1 MLLPYQNVSSPHFW
15 PGVSTPPYEIEDD
28 FGAFSFGPEVTESD
42 LDGVGENQSLPLSP
56 AQLQVLDTTMEQ
68 SKLWA
73 SHVFRLPQ
81 HMTFSLDRL
90 RMTWQAL
97 AAHHPILR
105 TMLEHRD
112 DGEMPTKQTITQ
124 YVLPMCIGAWQ
135 PERMNKTVPYLVYDE
150 GHKGTPT
157 LTLHFHR
164 AVLDTRSIL
173 LVWHDFNAFYKG
185 LGFPVRVPFD
195 AQLADETEVVKTN
208 LYGQSAGLD
217 NVPVYAGLPS
227 VSDVEIPIIENSVS
241 MGEDL
246 IMKLARRFQTDIHTL
261 IRAAWA
267 HVLSRHVESDQ
278 IAFYTNLRPKSPRLH
293 GDTIGPLEM
302 ILPVV
307 FSMNADESI
316 GRFVKRLDE
325 VLTRT
330 MSTTADRR
338 REDIGAPILQVG
350 FYVTELDVA
359 GCEPQNRMK
368 DVPLQVCVCL
378 GTSRL
383 VMRHHQVINI
393 SKGRAMLE
401 HLRVVLEQM
410 SDSSKSHDMR
420 KIGLVSSYE
429 REQLLDFSQPR
440 VAASAVLSRNVNDL
454 IEEQAAK
461 YGEAKA
467 VETYEGESLS
477 FTELNNS
484 ANLIARQLL
493 NEPLVQQSRVVPL
506 HMDTSAKLII
516 AILAVLKAGKG
527 YVILDPSSPAA
538 RKSYI
543 IQDVGAS
550 LVVTD
555 GVVSNIEDSGLDS
568 TIQALD
574 IASLL
579 TRNEG
584 RQESNL
590 DLHVDPE
597 RTAYIIY
604 TSGTQGNPKGV
615 DISHRAAA
623 SGISSASEAAGTRT
637 LLFYN
642 PVFSA
647 AQRSILST
655 LAHGACLCTA
665 SRSTLHTSL
674 KEVINEM
681 RINKLGITSST
692 IGLLDPESMPALKR
706 ITLTGERVDQ
716 TVVDRWAVH
725 VEDLRNGY
733 GLSECTQLSFGR
745 ALGQPGDARGPNVLG
760 RPSDTTAAYVLDAG
774 TADLTPLHV
783 AGELCL
789 EGPQLASG
797 YINKPEETAR
807 AFVPSPFTEGATLYR
822 TGDMAVRHGDGSI
835 EIVGRIDFQAKI
847 NGQRVEPGEIAA
859 LIRAQDGVEDAAVV
873 ACSVKGDDDIAL
885 VAVVVPSV
893 RDDADAAA
901 QWPDLVKRLRAVS
914 TSSLPIYMVPKYW
927 VRLEALPRSAN
938 GKTEIRR
945 LKDQVRAMDRD
956 DLIRSSSRAMSSA
969 EDETC
974 QGEAEEALRS
984 VWSKVLS
991 VPLGSISRKHAF
1003 LELGGDSLK
1012 ALGAISELVEA
1023 GWIISLGDLMRA
1035 ESLARAAYAMTR
1047 NDAGALVDVPPF
1059 TLTPSDFTWDLDQY
1073 DDVYPATE
1081 LQCGIIS
1088 AHATIGGYVY
1098 NRVFSV
1104 DAHNIDW
1111 AKLQRAFQRVV
1122 DENPIYRSVFIP
1134 SGSGFAQAVKKHLAV
1149 PWEFFD
1155 HGNEPGFSFQ
1165 DFTRGLE
1172 ANIDVAESALRVTV
1186 LNRSL
1191 LVVSMHHAIFDFWS
1205 SQFLFED
1212 ASDIYRGVNPVQR
1225 PKFNAFVR
1233 YVESLDKDRMDQ
1245 FWATYLEGAAPTH
1258 LGAEQPFAP
1267 NTSSRRPIAGDI
1279 SEFTST
1285 TGFSVGVLLYL
1296 TWAIVLAKH
1305 TGNLDVTFA
1314 ITLSGRDVPVQGVQ
1328 QLNGPTLTTV
1338 PLRVRL
1344 EEEIGIVQGLS
1355 HVQGALWDLAEH
1367 SQHGLRRSLRAGGH
1381 SSDLFDTL
1389 VNFLVVNQGGR
1400 FTEETPLLQPYGE
1413 KPIWQT
1419 GYTGLELQEDPG
1431 KPGHFV
1437 VGLSGTLDPSRTEF
1451 LVREVVLTMEEI
1463 LQGSTKRIGDMDIIT
1478 SSERSHLSTLCP
1490 PVEHHRALLHSKFEE
1505 VAAASPGRMA
1515 IQYGPLVS
1523 CTYGQLDRRANQVA
1537 RFLRSKGLGPGSLV
1551 PICLPKSIEAIVA
1564 TLAVLKAGAGFVPLD
1579 PDNPPERNNFIVE
1592 DVSATVVLTDENL
1605 SGIFDT
1611 HSYTAEVVDVYAI
1624 GSAQNDSTPLDAAEV
1639 GLDPDCLAYCIY
1651 TSGSTGLPKGVLVSH
1666 EAISA
1671 GIDSIIEVESVEP
1684 CWRLLQ
1690 FSNFVF
1696 DVSVSD
1702 IFCILGVGA
1711 TLCMAPM
1718 ESMLSDLAKIIN
1730 DMGVTRLFITPT
1742 VAKLLRPDEVPRV
1755 EGIYLAGEPVPQ
1767 DLAETWTAR
1776 GCTVM
1781 NCYGPTEASV
1791 LSVVGHINAGDDARI
1806 IGRPLRNVRALILE
1820 THGLG
1825 EVPYGAVGELCL
1837 AGPQLARGYLNR
1849 TDATDKAFVTRDGER
1864 VYRTGD
1870 LVRWLPD
1877 GRMRCLGRIDSQVKI
1892 HGHRIEM
1899 GEIESAIQRTGLVR
1913 DAAVVVH
1920 DFQGTP
1926 TIIACCAMAM
1936 TSADAGTDSPEG
1948 LLPPSPEHVEALTA
1962 AGVKLTSLPPYMVP
1976 SLWIPI
1982 TALPLLA
1989 SGKTDRKKL
1998 AAWVRELSPEMLQEY
2013 AGTESSADYVEAGT
2027 TEEVLLQS
2035 LWADL
2040 FRKPCSA
2047 ISATSSFLAHG
2058 GDSIAAINLVGRAR
2072 SNGYSLAVGD
2082 TLAFPLLQDMARRM
2096 RPLDAKSHIS
2106 APRASVTMSAEMAA
2120 ELGRFGIHEADV
2132 EVIYPVVPGIQDF
2145 LVRAEKP
2152 GQFWNCQTV
2161 RPLPAEI
2168 DFDSWVRVTSELTAR
2183 NEILRSVWLRTG
2195 GVWSQVVLKNP
2206 ALDLDVVQVR
2216 DAEAKEEYMQR
2227 SWDEGFTVGNKPFIK
2242 YRLLVL
2248 ADGSRELLIH
2258 IHHAMYD
2265 GTLLRIF
2272 DDEFKALYN
2281 GVSPPTT
2288 VPFGDFVAHMAT
2300 GDRQPSLEF
2309 WENLL
2314 RESPPPFP
2322 STIADPSASEVYTA
2336 TVDRQADLFASTC
2349 GVTAPIVFQTAFSLL
2364 LARLSGRND
2373 VVYDNLITGRNVA
2386 MEDAQ
2391 AIAGTC
2397 ANFLPFRT
2405 SFEPGDGLRG
2415 LLKATQDLFWRTT
2428 EHGNVGLDD
2437 IYGSRRATAAARAL
2451 FLFQPFEP
2459 AAPAAGVV
2467 DRHMRWIVMGLSRV
2481 RMPMDYALHLEV
2493 SKTPAGYRLKFK
2505 YDPHIFGAEDGG
2517 IERVAGLFGSILESM
2532 LAHSRSSIATIIPA

>member
-1 MLLPYQNVSSPHFW
+1 MY
-15 PGVSTPPYEIEDD
+15 
-28 FGAFSFGPEVTESD
+28 
-42 LDGVGENQSLPLSP
+42 
-56 AQLQVLDTTMEQ
+56 
-68 SKLWA
+68 
-73 SHVFRLPQ
+73 
-81 HMTFSLDRL
+81 
-90 RMTWQAL
+90 
-97 AAHHPILR
+97 
-105 TMLEHRD
+105 
-112 DGEMPTKQTITQ
+112 
-124 YVLPMCIGAWQ
+124 IGAWQ
-135 PERMNKTVPYLVYDE
+135 PDLIKKTVPVLVYDE

-195 AQLADETEVVKTN
+195 THLADETDWVKAK
-208 LYGQSAGLD
+208 LDGQSAGVD
-217 NVPVYAGLPS
+217 EVPVYGGLPS
-227 VSDVEIPIIENSVS
+227 SSDVETPIIENFVS
-241 MGEDL
+241 IEQDL
-246 IMKLARRFQTDIHTL
+246 IMKLARRFQLDIHTL

-278 IAFYTNLRPKSPRLH
+278 VAFYTNLRPNSPRLH

-302 ILPVV
+302 ILPVAI
-307 FSMNADESI
+307 SMNADETI
-316 GRFVKRLDE
+316 GKFAKRLDE

-330 MSTTADRR
+330 TSTMAVRR
-338 REDIGAPILQVG
+338 REHIGAPMLQVG

-359 GCEPQNRMK
+359 GCEPQDRLK

-378 GTSRL
+378 ASSRL
-383 VMRHHQVINI
+383 VVRHHQGIST

-401 HLRVVLEQM
+401 HLRVVLERM
-410 SDSSKSHDMR
+410 SESSKSHIMS
-420 KIGLVSSYE
+420 KLGLVSPQE
-429 REQLLDFSQPR
+429 RAQLLQFSQPR
-440 VAASAVLSRNVNDL
+440 VAVDALASRSINDL
-454 IEEQAAK
+454 IEKQAAK
-461 YGEAKA
+461 NGEAKA
-467 VETYEGESLS
+467 VETYEGESLT
-477 FTELNNS
+477 FTELNSS
-484 ANLIARQLL
+484 ANWVARQLL
-493 NEPLVQQSRVVPL
+493 NEPLVQQSKVVPL

-516 AILAVLKAGKG
+516 TILAVLKAGKG
-527 YVILDPSSPAA
+527 YVILDPSSPVA
-538 RKSYI
+538 RKSYV

-550 LVVTD
+550 FAVTD
-555 GVVSNIEDSGLDS
+555 GMASNVADSGLDS
-568 TIQALD
+568 AIYTLD
-574 IASLL
+574 IATLL
-579 TRNEG
+579 SQQEG
-584 RQESNL
+584 RQEANL
-590 DLHVDPE
+590 DLHVEPE
-597 RTAYIIY
+597 TTAYIIY
-604 TSGTQGNPKGV
+604 TSGTQGSPKGV

-623 SGISSASEAAGTRT
+623 SGIACASETAGTRA

-674 KEVINEM
+674 KQVINEM

-716 TVVDRWAVH
+716 AVVDRWAGH

-745 ALGQPGDARGPNVLG
+745 GLGQPGDDRRPNVLG
-760 RPSDTTAAYVLDAG
+760 RPSDTTAAFVLDAG
-774 TADLTPLHV
+774 TVELTPLHV

-807 AFVPSPFTEGATLYR
+807 SFVPSPFTEGAALYR

-859 LIRAQDGVEDAAVV
+859 LVHAQDGVEEAAVV
-873 ACSVKGDDDIAL
+873 ACSVKGDADTAL
-885 VAVVVPSV
+885 VAMVVPAV
-893 RDDADAAA
+893 RDGAGADAAA
-901 QWPDLVKRLRAVS
+901 QWSDLVTRLRGVAA
-914 TSSLPIYMVPKYW
+914 SSLPIYMVPRYW
-927 VRLEALPRSAN
+927 VRLDALPRSAN
-938 GKTEIRR
+938 GKTEIKR
-945 LKDQVRAMDRD
+945 LRSQVEAMERD
-956 DLIRSSSRAMSSA
+956 DLIRSSSRALSSA
-969 EDETC
+969 EQEVC
-974 QGEAEEALRS
+974 QGEAEEILRS

-991 VPLGSISRKHAF
+991 LPLGSISRRHAF
-1003 LELGGDSLK
+1003 LELGGDSLN
-1012 ALGAISELVEA
+1012 ALGVIAELVVVD
-1023 GWIISLGDLMRA
+1023 WVVSLGDLMRA
-1035 ESLARAAYAMTR
+1035 ESLTQAAQAMTR
-1047 NDAGALVDVPPF
+1047 NDAGAFVNVAPF
-1059 TLTPSDFTWDLDQY
+1059 SLIPSDFTLDAEQY
-1073 DDVYPATE
+1073 DDVYPVTE
-1081 LQCGIIS
+1081 LQSGIIS

-1098 NRVFSV
+1098 NRIFSV
-1104 DAHNIDW
+1104 DAQSIDW
-1111 AKLQRAFQRVV
+1111 AKLQVAFQKVV
-1122 DENPIYRSVFIP
+1122 DENSIYRSVFIP
-1134 SGSGFAQAVKKHLAV
+1134 SGAGFAQAVKKHFAL
-1149 PWEFFD
+1149 PWEFVD
-1155 HGNEPGFSFQ
+1155 CSDDPDFSLH
-1165 DFTRGLE
+1165 DFNRSLE
-1172 ANIDVAESALRVTV
+1172 AIVDVAESAIKVTV

-1212 ASDIYRGVNPVQR
+1212 ASDIYRGLTPVPR
-1225 PKFNAFVR
+1225 PQFNSFVS
-1233 YVESLDKDRMDQ
+1233 YAESLDKDKMDQ
-1245 FWATYLEGAAPTH
+1245 FWAQYLEGAATTQ
-1258 LGAEQPFAP
+1258 LGAEQPCAP

-1279 SEFTST
+1279 REFTSS
-1285 TGFSVGVLLYL
+1285 TGFSIGVLLYL

-1338 PLRVRL
+1338 PLRVRF
-1344 EEEIGIVQGLS
+1344 EDGMDIAQGLS
-1355 HVQGALWDLAEH
+1355 HVQGALWDLAKH
-1367 SQHGLRRSLRAGGH
+1367 AQHGLRRSLRAGGH

-1389 VNFLVVNQGGR
+1389 VNFLVVNQDGR
-1400 FTEETPLLQPYGE
+1400 LADKTPLLQPYGD

-1419 GYTGLELQEDPG
+1419 GYTGLELQEDSAA
-1431 KPGHFV
+1431 PGHFV
-1437 VGLSGTLDPSRTEF
+1437 VGLSGTLDPTRTEF
-1451 LVREVVLTMEEI
+1451 LVQEVASIMEGI
-1463 LQGSTKRIGDMDIIT
+1463 LEDSTKRIADMDIIT
-1478 SSERSHLSTLCP
+1478 PPERSHLNRLSP
-1490 PVEHHRALLHSKFEE
+1490 PAGHHPALLHSKFEE
-1505 VAAASPGRMA
+1505 VSASCPDRTA
-1515 IQYGPLVS
+1515 IQYGPSVS
-1523 CTYGQLDRRANQVA
+1523 CTYGQLDGRANQVA

-1564 TLAVLKAGAGFVPLD
+1564 TLAVLKAGAAFVPLD

-1605 SGIFDT
+1605 RGIFDT
-1611 HSYTAEVVDVYAI
+1611 KSCAADVVDVYAI
-1624 GSAQNDSTPLDAAEV
+1624 ESSQLDSAPLDAAEV
-1639 GLDPDCLAYCIY
+1639 GLEADCLAYCIY

-1666 EAISA
+1666 GAISA
-1671 GIDSIIEVESVEP
+1671 GIDSIIEAESVEP
-1684 CWRLLQ
+1684 GWRLLQ

-1702 IFCILGVGA
+1702 IFCMLGVGA

-1718 ESMLSDLAKIIN
+1718 EAMLSDLARVIN
-1730 DMGVTRLFITPT
+1730 DMAVTRLFITPT
-1742 VAKLLRPDEVPRV
+1742 VAKLLRPDEVPGV

-1767 DLAETWTAR
+1767 DMAETWTAR
-1776 GCTVM
+1776 GCTIM

-1791 LSVVGHINAGDDARI
+1791 LSVVGHINAGEDARI
-1806 IGRPLRNVRALILE
+1806 IGRPLRNVRALVLE
-1820 THGLG
+1820 TNGLR

-1849 TDATDKAFVTRDGER
+1849 LDATAKAFVTRHGER

-1920 DFQGTP
+1920 EFQGMP
-1926 TIIACCAMAM
+1926 TIVACCAMVKA
-1936 TSADAGTDSPEG
+1936 SNGANPGSPEG

-1962 AGVKLTSLPPYMVP
+1962 TGVKLTSLPPYMVP
-1976 SLWIPI
+1976 TLWIPV
-1982 TALPLLA
+1982 TSLPLLA

-1998 AAWVRELSPEMLQEY
+1998 TAWVRELSPEMLQEY
-2013 AGTESSADYVEAGT
+2013 AGTDSSAGYVAAET

-2072 SNGYSLAVGD
+2072 TNGYSLAVGD

-2096 RPLDAKSHIS
+2096 RPLDTKSHGVV
-2106 APRASVTMSAEMAA
+2106 PRASLTMSAEMAA
-2120 ELGRFGIHEADV
+2120 ELVRSGIHEADV
-2132 EVIYPVVPGIQDF
+2132 EVIFPVVPGIQDF
-2145 LVRAEKP
+2145 LVRAKKP
-2152 GQFWNCQTV
+2152 GQFWNCQAV
-2161 RPLPAEI
+2161 RPLPEEI
-2168 DFDSWVRVTSELTAR
+2168 DFDTWVRVTTELTVR
-2183 NEILRSVWLRTG
+2183 NEILRSVWLKTA
-2195 GVWSQVVLKNP
+2195 GVWSQVVLRNP
-2206 ALDLDVVQVR
+2206 ALDLEVVQVR
-2216 DAEAKEEYMQR
+2216 DADAEEDYIQR
-2227 SWDEGFTVGNKPFIK
+2227 SWDEGFTVGNKPFVK

-2248 ADGSRELLIH
+2248 ADGTRELLIH

-2281 GVSPPTT
+2281 GLPPPPT
-2288 VPFGDFVAHMAT
+2288 VPFGDFVTHLAT

-2309 WENLL
+2309 WESLL
-2314 RESPPPFP
+2314 RDSPPPFP
-2322 STIADPSASEVYTA
+2322 GTIPDPSASQVYTA

-2405 SFEPGDGLRG
+2405 SFEPRDGLRG
-2415 LLKATQDLFWRTT
+2415 LLRATQDLFWRTT

-2437 IYGSRRATAAARAL
+2437 IYGRRRGADAARAL

-2459 AAPAAGVV
+2459 AAPAGGVV
-2467 DRHMRWIVMGLSRV
+2467 DRHMRWIVMGLSHV

-2505 YDPHIFGAEDGG
+2505 YDPRIFGPEEGG
-2517 IERVAGLFGSILESM
+2517 IEYVAGLFKSILENM